1 MDELVSEQWHRIVT
15 GDIFRRRYIEFHR
28 SAPLLGY
35 MLNLPDSTR
44 FAHMSSFRLPHA
56 DRHEPAMCMPSTHA
70 SHGRILL
77 RSTQDWEL
85 DDLYLFVW
93 NPIMNKE
100 WELPVLLSTP
110 GPYISNCDAA
120 VVCAAGDGCSHLD
133 CHFKVIVVG
142 ISGGRTF
149 SCFYSSE
156 ANSWSDRIF
165 DSGAGFGY
173 CMMGSV
179 LVGNTLYFRR
189 GSSHVGE
196 TIIKYD

>member
-1 MDELVSEQWHRIVT
+1 
-15 GDIFRRRYIEFHR
+15 
-28 SAPLLGY
+28 
-35 MLNLPDSTR
+35 
-44 FAHMSSFRLPHA
+44 
-56 DRHEPAMCMPSTHA
+56 MPSTHA

-156 ANSWSDRIF
+156 ANSWSDRIS

-189 GSSHVGE
+189 GSSHEGE
-196 TIIKYD
+196 IIIKYDLLTHEMCMIILQSGLEHGMAGLLIASEDGTLLGVART